1 VDFVYLSQLLI
12 TGITEGSIYV
22 LVALGTVIIYKCTRV
37 VNLAQGEFVVL
48 GGLLMATLTG
58 IGLPMSISFMLTLI
72 IVGIVGGL
80 VAILGFRPYLKRNL
94 PYGTIVVVT
103 IGVHMFM
110 KMVIMLIWG
119 KLPVAVPPFSDSGI
133 LHFAGIF
140 INPQSI
146 WVIALTLITIILV
159 IYFLDHTLIGK
170 AFKAC
175 SENRFSARLFGIND
189 DKMLLLALML
199 SGVLGA
205 VGGAA
210 IAPISYI
217 KYDFGIMYSVN
228 GFIAAVIGGLDKP
241 MGAVIGGIMIGLISA
256 FGAGL
261 FGAGTRDIL
270 VLATL
275 LIILVVR
282 PTGIYAGKAGG

>member
-1 VDFVYLSQLLI
+1 MDLVYLSQLLI

-48 GGLLMATLTG
+48 GGMLMATLTG
-58 IGLPMSISFMLTLI
+58 VGLPIPLAFVLTLI
-72 IVGIVGGL
+72 IVALAGGL
-80 VAILGFRPYLKRNL
+80 VAILGFRPYLKRNI
-94 PYGTIVVVT
+94 PFGTIVVVT
-103 IGVHMFM
+103 IGIHMFL
-110 KMVIMLIWG
+110 KMAIMLIWG
-119 KLPVAVPPFSDSGI
+119 KLPISVPAFSGGI
-133 LHFAGIF
+133 ILEFYGVY

-146 WVIALTLITIILV
+146 WVIALTGLTLV
-159 IYFLDHTLIGK
+159 AAIYFLEKTLLGK
-170 AFKAC
+170 AFRAC
-175 SENRFSARLFGIND
+175 AENRFSARLFGIND
-189 DKMLLLALML
+189 DKMLLIALML

-205 VGGAA
+205 VGGAT

-217 KYDFGIMYSVN
+217 KYDFGMMYSVN

-241 MGAVIGGIMIGLISA
+241 MGAVVGGLMIGLISS

-261 FGAGTRDIL
+261 FGAGARDIL

-275 LIILVVR
+275 LIILVLR